1 MALNTVTL
9 TWNLED
15 FLLHAVGLA
24 LITVTPSAQVVIESA
39 GQIVIPEPRS
49 VTFSGGTG
57 SLAGIIATDNAGMSP
72 ATFEYAISVINLPD
86 TRFVIIPEFTVP
98 ITHASGSTQDL
109 SALLAS
115 VL

>member
-15 FLLHAVGLA
+15 FLLAAVGQA
-24 LITVTPSAQVVIESA
+24 LLTITPSAQVVIESA
-39 GQIVIPEPRS
+39 GQIVIPEARS
-49 VTFSGGTG
+49 VTFTGGSG

-72 ATFEYAISVINLPD
+72 ATFEYTISVINLPD
-86 TRFVIIPEFTVP
+86 TRVVIVPAFTVP
-98 ITHASGSTQDL
+98 LAHANGSTQDL